1 MKDLRNAGLGET
13 QSELLDRIKRR
24 GEATVAELEG
34 DTGLARETVRD
45 HCKGLASQGL
55 VERAGLR
62 RHGPGRPQVVYRL
75 AEDAELLF
83 PRREGA
89 LLRELAEFLVEDG
102 REDLLVRFFE
112 GRTRARRASLE
123 DRLSGLSGD
132 ARLREVARVLSEDG
146 FVAEAEADA
155 GGARRLR
162 LCHCPLRD
170 LVAVSHLPC
179 RAEMD
184 LVEDLVG
191 EPLARE
197 SFMPH
202 GGSSCTYR
210 LAPEAGAEGPGAAAS
225 RPIHA

>member
-1 MKDLRNAGLGET
+1 MNDPRHAGLGES

-24 GEATVAELEG
+24 GEATLAELET

-45 HCKGLASQGL
+45 HCKGLAGQGL

-62 RHGPGRPQVVYRL
+62 RRGPGRPQVVYRL
-75 AEDAELLF
+75 SPGAERLF

-89 LLRELAEFLVEDG
+89 LLRELAEFLVADG
-102 REDLLVRFFE
+102 REALLERFFE
-112 GRTRARRASLE
+112 ARTRAKKAGLERRLA
-123 DRLSGLSGD
+123 GLSGEV
-132 ARLREVARVLSEDG
+132 RLREVARILSQDG
-146 FVAEAEADA
+146 FVAEAATDP
-155 GGARRLR
+155 GGERRLR

-170 LVAVSHLPC
+170 LVAVSDLPC

-184 LVEDLVG
+184 LVEELVG

-202 GGSSCTYR
+202 GDSSCTYR
-210 LAPEAGAEGPGAAAS
+210 LASEAPADRPGPGAG
-225 RPIHA
+225 

>member
-1 MKDLRNAGLGET
+1 VDDLRTPGLGES

-24 GEATVAELEG
+24 GEATVAELET

-75 AEDAELLF
+75 TEGAERLF

-89 LLRELAEFLVEDG
+89 LLRELAEFLVADG
-102 REDLLVRFFE
+102 REDLLARFFE
-112 GRTRARRASLE
+112 ARTETKRTSLARRLA
-123 DRLSGLSGD
+123 GLSEES
-132 ARLREVARVLSEDG
+132 RLREVAHALSEDG
-146 FVAEAEADA
+146 FVAEADSGT

-170 LVAVSHLPC
+170 LVAVSRLPC
-179 RAEMD
+179 RAEME
-184 LVEDLVG
+184 LVQELVG
-191 EPLARE
+191 APLVRE

-202 GGSSCTYR
+202 GDPSCTYR
-210 LAPEAGAEGPGAAAS
+210 LAPDAAAS
-225 RPIHA
+225 RPGAAAG